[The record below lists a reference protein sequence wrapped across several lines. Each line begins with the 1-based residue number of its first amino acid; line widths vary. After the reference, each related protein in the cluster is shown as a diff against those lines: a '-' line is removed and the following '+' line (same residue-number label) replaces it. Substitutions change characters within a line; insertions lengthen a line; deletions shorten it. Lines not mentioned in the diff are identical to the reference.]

1 MLNKGPYIVEAVRFL
16 NGVLE
21 RMHAHQHK
29 RRSMLR
35 KLSVSQQITTEYR
48 PQHPTI
54 N

>member
-1 MLNKGPYIVEAVRFL
+1 MSGRAEAVMLNKGPYIVEAVRFL

-35 KLSVSQQITTEYR
+35 KLSISEQV
-48 PQHPTI
+48 
-54 N
+54 